1 VDCATIET
9 GTLTLPN
16 HLLMLHNKDIGR
28 DTNRTPLNSKTM
40 SITLSTNYKETVAPE
55 IVTIVDELVEDG
67 YDLEEVLSVLD
78 YFGEKYQENLKEIF
92 EELENTGALKEE
104 LYDYIEEQGVDE
116 LGYFEQ
122 YQEVMSNYDEN
133 AVTAFLSMYSVSDLH
148 AFEESYE
155 GQFDNVRDFVEYI
168 LDTVGEEIPSWI
180 TVDYEATWNASLRFD
195 YNEEDGYYFRSNW

>member
-1 VDCATIET
+1 
-9 GTLTLPN
+9 
-16 HLLMLHNKDIGR
+16 
-28 DTNRTPLNSKTM
+28 M

-78 YFGEKYQENLKEIF
+78 YFGEEYQENLREIF

-104 LYDYIEEQGVDE
+104 LYDYLEEQGIDE

-133 AVTAFLSMYSVSDLH
+133 AVNAFLSMYSVSDLH

-155 GQFDNVRDFVEYI
+155 GHYDDVRDFVENY
-168 LDTVGEEIPSWI
+168 LEMLGENIPSWI
-180 TVDYEATWNASLRFD
+180 VVDYEATWNASLRFD

>member
-1 VDCATIET
+1 
-9 GTLTLPN
+9 
-16 HLLMLHNKDIGR
+16 
-28 DTNRTPLNSKTM
+28 M
-40 SITLSTNYKETVAPE
+40 SITLSDNYTEVLAPE

-67 YDLEEVLSVLD
+67 YELEEVLSVLD
-78 YFGEKYQENLKEIF
+78 YFGEEYQENLKEIF

-104 LYDYIEEQGVDE
+104 LYDYLEEQGVDE

-133 AVTAFLSMYSVSDLH
+133 AVNAFLSLYSVSDLH

-155 GQFDNVRDFVEYI
+155 GHYDDVRDFVENY
-168 LDTVGEEIPSWI
+168 LEMLGENIPSWI
-180 TVDYEATWNASLRFD
+180 VVDYEATWNASLRFD

>member
-1 VDCATIET
+1 
-9 GTLTLPN
+9 
-16 HLLMLHNKDIGR
+16 
-28 DTNRTPLNSKTM
+28 M
-40 SITLSTNYKETVAPE
+40 SITLSDNYKETVAPE
-55 IVTIVDELVEDG
+55 IVAIVDELVEDG
-67 YDLEEVLSVLD
+67 YELEEVLSVLD

-104 LYDYIEEQGVDE
+104 LYDYLEEQGIDE

-133 AVTAFLSMYSVSDLH
+133 AVNAFLSLYSVSDLH

-155 GQFDNVRDFVEYI
+155 GHCDDVRDFVENY
-168 LDTVGEEIPSWI
+168 LEMLGENIPSWI
-180 TVDYEATWNASLRFD
+180 VVDYEATWNASLRFD

>member
-1 VDCATIET
+1 
-9 GTLTLPN
+9 
-16 HLLMLHNKDIGR
+16 
-28 DTNRTPLNSKTM
+28 M
-40 SITLSTNYKETVAPE
+40 SITLSSNYKETVAPE

-67 YDLEEVLSVLD
+67 YELEEVLSVLD
-78 YFGEKYQENLKEIF
+78 YFGEEYQENLKEIF

-104 LYDYIEEQGVDE
+104 LYDYLEEQGIDE

-133 AVTAFLSMYSVSDLH
+133 AVNAFLSLYSVSDLH

-155 GQFDNVRDFVEYI
+155 GHYDDVRDFVENY
-168 LDTVGEEIPSWI
+168 LEMLGENIPSWI
-180 TVDYEATWNASLRFD
+180 VVDYEATWNASLRFD